1 MDDKFKLNREDRTA
15 VPGKFD
21 DDMDA
26 ASDAVHARRGEP
38 ADYVYVRE
46 PAALARLMRRLRA
59 AKSVALDTEADSL
72 HNYAEKVCLIQLTVG
87 EAHFVVDPL
96 SELDLAAFVEVLA
109 DKRLILHGAD
119 YDLRLLRAWMGFR
132 PRGEV
137 FDTMVAA
144 QLLGIEQI
152 GLASL
157 VEQLL
162 DVALVKDLQKSDW
175 SRRPLSETQ
184 LRYAVNDTRYLEAL
198 AERLHGEL
206 LQWERVAWHRE
217 SCRAMVEATGQ
228 DRARDPE
235 DIWRIKGAGRLSR
248 RQLAYLREIWR
259 WRDTL
264 ARRVNRPIFKVLQ
277 NQKIL
282 ELVEWADTHP
292 GVAPDQGPRLPRD
305 IVGSRRRALGHA
317 LDRAAAMAE
326 SEWPELRR
334 AARPDVLPFND
345 KELDA
350 LRADCARI
358 ATELG
363 IAPWTLAPK
372 AALENIARTRPRSE
386 EETMACSGLLRWQTE
401 LVQGAVHGALHTA
414 ERKTAAKSR
423 RRPRR

>member
-1 MDDKFKLNREDRTA
+1 MPE
-15 VPGKFD
+15 KFD
-21 DDMDA
+21 A
-26 ASDAVHARRGEP
+26 KSDVAETRSAHQGES

-46 PAALARLMRRLRA
+46 PAVLERLLRRLRA

-87 EAHFVVDPL
+87 DWHFVVDPL
-96 SELDLAAFVEVLA
+96 SELDLTAFVEVLA
-109 DKRLILHGAD
+109 DKPLILHGAD
-119 YDLRLLRAWMGFR
+119 YDLRLLRAWKGFR

-137 FDTMVAA
+137 FDTMIAA

-162 DVALVKDLQKSDW
+162 DVALLKDSQKSDW

-206 LQWERVAWHRE
+206 RQWERVAWHRE

-228 DRARDPE
+228 DRVRDPE

-248 RQLAYLREIWR
+248 RQLAYLREIWG

-264 ARRVNRPIFKVLQ
+264 ARHVNRPTFKVLQ
-277 NQKIL
+277 NRKIL
-282 ELVEWADTHP
+282 ELVEWADAHP
-292 GVAPDQGPRLPRD
+292 GLPPDQGPKLPRD

-326 SEWPELRR
+326 SEWPALRR

-345 KELDA
+345 GELDA
-350 LRADCARI
+350 LRAECARI
-358 ATELG
+358 ATELE

-372 AALENIARTRPRSE
+372 AALENIARTRPRSADE
-386 EETMACSGLLRWQTE
+386 IMACSGLLRWQAE
-401 LVQGAVHGALHTA
+401 LVHGAVHAALHA
-414 ERKTAAKSR
+414 PGRKTATKSR
-423 RRPRR
+423 RKPKR

>member
-1 MDDKFKLNREDRTA
+1 MPE
-15 VPGKFD
+15 KFD
-21 DDMDA
+21 DK
-26 ASDAVHARRGEP
+26 SDVAETRSAQRGES

-46 PAALARLMRRLRA
+46 PAALERLMRRLRA
-59 AKSVALDTEADSL
+59 AQSVGLDTEADSL

-87 EAHFVVDPL
+87 DGHFVVDPL
-96 SELDLAAFVEVLA
+96 SGLDLGAFIEVLA

-119 YDLRLLRAWMGFR
+119 YDLRLLRAWKGFR

-137 FDTMVAA
+137 FDTMIAA

-162 DVALVKDLQKSDW
+162 DVALVKDSQKSDW

-198 AERLHGEL
+198 AERMHGEL

-217 SCRAMVEATGQ
+217 SCRAMVEATGR
-228 DRARDPE
+228 DRVRDPE
-235 DIWRIKGAGRLSR
+235 DTWRIKGAGRLSR
-248 RQLAYLREIWR
+248 RQLAYLREVWH

-264 ARRVNRPIFKVLQ
+264 ARRVNRPTFKVLQ

-282 ELVEWADTHP
+282 ELVEWADAHP
-292 GVAPDQGPRLPRD
+292 GVTLEQGPKLPRD

-317 LDRAAAMAE
+317 LDRVAAMLE

-334 AARPDVLPFND
+334 PAPPDVLPFND
-345 KELDA
+345 RELDA
-350 LRADCARI
+350 LRTECMRI

-363 IAPWTLAPK
+363 IAPSTLAPK

-386 EETMACSGLLRWQTE
+386 EEIMACSGLLAWQAG
-401 LVQGAVHGALHTA
+401 LVQEAVHGALHTPQ
-414 ERKTAAKSR
+414 RKTATKSR

>member
-1 MDDKFKLNREDRTA
+1 MPEKFDDKFNDKSDVSEATGPQREEA
-15 VPGKFD
+15 
-21 DDMDA
+21 
-26 ASDAVHARRGEP
+26 

-46 PAALARLMRRLRA
+46 PAALERLIRRLRA
-59 AKSVALDTEADSL
+59 AKAVALDTEADSL

-87 EAHFVVDPL
+87 DAHFVVDPL
-96 SELDLAAFVEVLA
+96 SELDLDGFVEVLG
-109 DKRLILHGAD
+109 DKPLILHGAD
-119 YDLRLLRAWMGFR
+119 YDLRLLRAWKGFR
-132 PRGEV
+132 PRGEI
-137 FDTMVAA
+137 FDTMIAA

-157 VEQLL
+157 VELLL
-162 DVALVKDLQKSDW
+162 DVALAKDSQKSDW

-206 LQWERVAWHRE
+206 LQWGRVAWHRE
-217 SCRAMVEATGQ
+217 SCRAMVEATGR
-228 DRARDPE
+228 DRARDPDE
-235 DIWRIKGAGRLSR
+235 VWRIKGAGRLSR

-264 ARRVNRPIFKVLQ
+264 ARRVNRPPFKVLQ

-282 ELVEWADTHP
+282 ELVEWADAHA
-292 GVAPDQGPRLPRD
+292 GVPVDQGPKLPRD

-317 LDRAAAMAE
+317 LDRAAAMAG

-334 AARPDVLPFND
+334 AAPPDVLPFND
-345 KELDA
+345 RELDA

-363 IAPWTLAPK
+363 IAPSTLAPK
-372 AALENIARTRPRSE
+372 AALENIARTRPRSV
-386 EETMACSGLLRWQTE
+386 EETMACSGLLRWQAE
-401 LVQGAVHGALHTA
+401 LVQGAIHVALHA
-414 ERKTAAKSR
+414 PGRKTAPRSR
-423 RRPRR
+423 RKPGR

>member
-1 MDDKFKLNREDRTA
+1 MSEQVARDHAKAEDYT
-15 VPGKFD
+15 
-21 DDMDA
+21 
-26 ASDAVHARRGEP
+26 
-38 ADYVYVRE
+38 YVRE
-46 PAALARLMRRLRA
+46 PAALERLMRRLRA
-59 AKSVALDTEADSL
+59 AKSVGLDTEADSL

-87 EAHFVVDPL
+87 DAHFVVDPL
-96 SELDLAAFVEVLA
+96 SELDLGAFVEVLA
-109 DKRLILHGAD
+109 DKPLILHGAD
-119 YDLRLLRAWMGFR
+119 YDLRLLRAWKGFR

-137 FDTMVAA
+137 FDTMIAA

-162 DVALVKDLQKSDW
+162 DVALAKDSQKSDW

-217 SCRAMVEATGQ
+217 SCRAMVEATGR
-228 DRARDPE
+228 DRVRDPE
-235 DIWRIKGAGRLSR
+235 DMWRIKGAGRLSR
-248 RQLAYLREIWR
+248 RQLAYLREIWH

-264 ARRVNRPIFKVLQ
+264 ARRVNRPPFKVLQ

-282 ELVEWADTHP
+282 ELVEWADAHP
-292 GVAPDQGPRLPRD
+292 GVAPDQGPKLPRD

-317 LDRAAAMAE
+317 LARAAAMAE

-334 AARPDVLPFND
+334 TERTDVLPFND

-350 LRADCARI
+350 LRAECTRI
-358 ATELG
+358 ATELE

-372 AALENIARTRPRSE
+372 AALENIARNRPRSE
-386 EETMACSGLLRWQTE
+386 EEIMACSGLLRWQAG
-401 LVQGAVHGALHTA
+401 LVQEAVHGVLHTPQP
-414 ERKTAAKSR
+414 KTAPRSR

>member
-1 MDDKFKLNREDRTA
+1 MPEKVDEKR
-15 VPGKFD
+15 
-21 DDMDA
+21 DA
-26 ASDAVHARRGEP
+26 AEARSARGGED

-46 PAALARLMRRLRA
+46 PAALERLMRRLRA
-59 AKSVALDTEADSL
+59 AKSVGLDTEADSL

-87 EAHFVVDPL
+87 DGHFVVDPL
-96 SELDLAAFVEVLA
+96 SELDLGAFVEVLA
-109 DKRLILHGAD
+109 DKPLILHGAD
-119 YDLRLLRAWMGFR
+119 YDLRLLRAWKGFR

-137 FDTMVAA
+137 FDTMIAA

-162 DVALVKDLQKSDW
+162 DVALVKDSQKSDW

-217 SCRAMVEATGQ
+217 SCRAMVEATGR
-228 DRARDPE
+228 DRVRDPE

-248 RQLAYLREIWR
+248 RQLAYLREVWR

-264 ARRVNRPIFKVLQ
+264 ARRVNRPTFKVLQ

-282 ELVEWADTHP
+282 ELVEWADAHP
-292 GVAPDQGPRLPRD
+292 GVALDQGPKLPRD
-305 IVGSRRRALGHA
+305 IVGSRRRALGHV
-317 LDRAAAMAE
+317 LDRAATMAE
-326 SEWPELRR
+326 SGWPELRR
-334 AARPDVLPFND
+334 TERSDVLPFND

-363 IAPWTLAPK
+363 IAPSTLAPK
-372 AALENIARTRPRSE
+372 AALENIARTRPRSRE
-386 EETMACSGLLRWQTE
+386 EIMACSGLLPWQAG
-401 LVQGAVHGALHTA
+401 LVQGAVHAALHA
-414 ERKTAAKSR
+414 VPRKAATKSR
-423 RRPRR
+423 RRRRR

>member
-1 MDDKFKLNREDRTA
+1 MHEKSDEKNHVDEARN
-15 VPGKFD
+15 VP
-21 DDMDA
+21 
-26 ASDAVHARRGEP
+26 RREP

-46 PAALARLMRRLRA
+46 PAALERLTRRLRA
-59 AKSVALDTEADSL
+59 AESVALDTEADSL

-96 SELDLAAFVEVLA
+96 SDLDWAGFVEVLA

-119 YDLRLLRAWMGFR
+119 YDLRLLRAWKGFR

-137 FDTMVAA
+137 FDTMIAA

-152 GLASL
+152 GLAYL
-157 VEQLL
+157 VQQLL
-162 DVALVKDLQKSDW
+162 DVALVKDSQKSDW
-175 SRRPLSETQ
+175 SRRPLSEAQ
-184 LRYAVNDTRYLEAL
+184 LRYAVDDTRYLEAL

-206 LQWERVAWHRE
+206 LQWGRVAWHRE
-217 SCRAMVEATGQ
+217 SCGAMVDATGQ
-228 DRARDPE
+228 DRVRDPE
-235 DIWRIKGAGRLSR
+235 DMWRIKGAGRLSR
-248 RQLAYLREIWR
+248 RQLAYLREIWH

-264 ARRVNRPIFKVLQ
+264 AQRVNRPAFKVLQ

-282 ELVEWADTHP
+282 ELLEWADANP
-292 GVAPDQGPRLPRD
+292 GVPVDQGPKLPRD

-317 LDRAAAMAE
+317 LDQAAAMAE

-334 AARPDVLPFND
+334 AARPEIPHFND

-350 LRADCARI
+350 LRAECARI

-372 AALENIARTRPRSE
+372 AALESIARTRPWSAE
-386 EETMACSGLLRWQTE
+386 EIMACSGLLRWQAGLVE
-401 LVQGAVHGALHTA
+401 GAVQGALHAPRRQT
-414 ERKTAAKSR
+414 ETKSR
-423 RRPRR
+423 RKAKR